1 MNYNKLALLKKSKY
15 LSVEKFQ
22 VLIRVCSWI
31 FMKMLT
37 LLSPVVEELEVH
49 ASKKK
54 SKKKKKNKRQQDTNM
69 YNLDSDQE

>member
-1 MNYNKLALLKKSKY
+1 MNYKKLALSKKSKY

-22 VLIRVCSWI
+22 VLRVCCWI
-31 FMKMLT
+31 FMKMLA
-37 LLSPVVEELEVH
+37 LLSPVIEELEVH

>member
-1 MNYNKLALLKKSKY
+1 
-15 LSVEKFQ
+15 
-22 VLIRVCSWI
+22 
-31 FMKMLT
+31 MKMLA
-37 LLSPVVEELEVH
+37 LLSPVIEELEVH